1 MKRQTA
7 RLWTSILFAAALTSA
22 CSGGINAGGE
32 TATSNGGIAFIALTG
47 MLILTGIILWVFL
60 GRDE

>member
-1 MKRQTA
+1 MTKLRTFLLA
-7 RLWTSILFAAALTSA
+7 FALVGLSA

-32 TATSNGGIAFIALTG
+32 TETSNGGIAWIAMAG
-47 MLILTGIILWVFL
+47 MLIAIGVVLYIIL

>member
-1 MKRQTA
+1 MTKLRT
-7 RLWTSILFAAALTSA
+7 LWLASGLIAMTA

-32 TATSNGGIAFIALTG
+32 TETSNGGIAWIAMAG
-47 MLILTGIILWVFL
+47 MLIAIGVVLYIVL